1 MVGLPLAGAI
11 GVLGVGLG
19 SLAEA
24 AALPRRQSVLPG
36 SGTSTSW
43 QSFIRTP
50 SRPRITPQRV
60 VDGSVVGNVTN
71 PTGFITGN
79 GPTVLSRGT
88 SDPNPPCLTVDF
100 GQNYAGLLGIDFG
113 GSVQD
118 SSSTASQRPGLTLA
132 FSETMQF
139 LTSTSDF
146 TRSQNAG
153 ANVRLSFPGRLL
165 SWQKVNMLRCR
176 PLCLTASTMCV
187 VPPAY
192 KMYIH
197 FSGLARPTDA
207 VLPCRF
213 R

>member
-11 GVLGVGLG
+11 GVFGVGLG

-24 AALPRRQSVLPG
+24 AFLPRRQGVLPG

-43 QSFIRTP
+43 QSFVRTP
-50 SRPRITPQRV
+50 ARPRITPQRV
-60 VDGSVVGNVTN
+60 IDGSVVGNVTN
-71 PTGFITGN
+71 PTGFLTGN
-79 GPTVLSRGT
+79 GATVLSRGS
-88 SDPNPPCLTVDF
+88 SDPNPPCMTVDF

-118 SSSTASQRPGLTLA
+118 PSSTASQRPGLTLA

-153 ANVRLSFPGRLL
+153 ANVRSPFQTSFR
-165 SWQKVNMLRCR
+165 SWQ
-176 PLCLTASTMCV
+176 S
-187 VPPAY
+187 
-192 KMYIH
+192 
-197 FSGLARPTDA
+197 
-207 VLPCRF
+207 
-213 R
+213 